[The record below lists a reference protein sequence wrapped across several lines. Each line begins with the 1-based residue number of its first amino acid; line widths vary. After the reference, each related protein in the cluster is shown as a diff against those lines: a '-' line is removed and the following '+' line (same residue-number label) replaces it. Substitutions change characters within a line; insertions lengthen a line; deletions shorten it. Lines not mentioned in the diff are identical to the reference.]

1 MSRTC
6 SASADIYWAFSK
18 CSWSHSIVSFTL
30 LSPKP
35 SPLAA
40 AKDKERDK
48 EKSKEKENE
57 RERCVY
63 LILQR
68 SQLAVFLTCQVF
80 SF

>member
-18 CSWSHSIVSFTL
+18 CSWSHSIVSFIL

-48 EKSKEKENE
+48 EKSKEKEKE
-57 RERCVY
+57 RYVY
-63 LILQR
+63 IILQR